1 MSPLEDFFVFN
12 TARQGERL
20 IGVYLYP
27 YRFFGNPDWNDPHS
41 ATEVVATMQVDVHEI
56 LITRNGGLFLRTPR
70 RFKDTFRDDWNEIA
84 DYVPAS
90 DRADKFAFEEEAA
103 AAFNRL
109 VCELALL
116 GIITEPATPAHI
128 SKADLIDNHA
138 LVTAASGS
146 ERTEEPMLQLIRG
159 AYLIWSDRAYLQGR
173 PSTPRER
180 RTDLQR
186 IEFLQAEQQMK
197 GVYEVRGTWRS
208 QPQHDM
214 QTLVVACQ
222 QERTAVLAEISRLL
236 PTMVAGAYFLA
247 SRGQLSEALID
258 AWVAVEQ
265 MIDYLWDGYLRIH
278 SDSDRKSRLK
288 DTRTYTTAVR
298 TEVLQTAGIIDDA
311 LYNQLNKA
319 RKHRN
324 DLAHRAKVSLPALED
339 CLQALKTMLE
349 LVCERPVKPAAVTT
363 TINW

>member
-1 MSPLEDFFVFN
+1 MSPLEDFFIFDA
-12 TARQGERL
+12 ARKGERL

-27 YRFFGNPDWNDPHS
+27 YRFFGSPDWNEPYS

-70 RFKDTFRDDWNEIA
+70 CFKDVFRDDWDEIA

-109 VCELALL
+109 VCEFALL
-116 GIITEPATPAHI
+116 GIVTEPAIPAHI
-128 SKADLIDNHA
+128 SGADLIDNHA

-146 ERTEEPMLQLIRG
+146 ERTGEPMLQLIRG
-159 AYLIWSDRAYLQGR
+159 TYLTWSDGAYGQVRLN
-173 PSTPRER
+173 TPREQHA
-180 RTDLQR
+180 DLQH
-186 IEFLQAEQQMK
+186 IQFLQAEQHVK
-197 GVYEVRGTWRS
+197 GVYGARGTWKS

-222 QERTAVLAEISRLL
+222 QERTAMLAEVSRLM
-236 PTMVAGAYFLA
+236 PTLVAGAYFLA
-247 SRGQLSEALID
+247 SRGQLSEALLD
-258 AWVAVEQ
+258 AWVAIEQ
-265 MIDYLWDGYLRIH
+265 MIDYLWYGYLRTL

-288 DTRTYTTAVR
+288 DTRTYTAAVR
-298 TEVLQTAGIIDDA
+298 TEVLRTAGVIDDA
-311 LYNQLNKA
+311 LYSQLNRA

-324 DLAHRAKVSLPALED
+324 DLAHRARVSLSALED

-349 LVCERPVKPAAVTT
+349 LVCGRPVEPAVVTT